1 MHEEIVFLQ
10 KSLTEVYVNVILNVD
25 IFKLNICL
33 YFKFLL
39 DLVMDMKMESM
50 MILKDETAILAED
63 GKNCQ
68 ANADVFQEYMGLTKY
83 FDLLFSSTKGRKMN
97 TKVGL
102 HHLPT
107 HHHKLLGHFQMTY
120 EIEISDLT

>member
-1 MHEEIVFLQ
+1 
-10 KSLTEVYVNVILNVD
+10 
-25 IFKLNICL
+25 
-33 YFKFLL
+33 
-39 DLVMDMKMESM
+39 MDMKMESM
-50 MILKDETAILAED
+50 MILKEETAILAED

-107 HHHKLLGHFQMTY
+107 HLLTHLPTQTFEALPY
-120 EIEISDLT
+120 DLGK